1 MTAASPIAQRV
12 GCSCAA
18 YLLRASLVN
27 DLSVVLSLVAILPC
41 EVDSKLARLLVVA
54 GVDGLDLILPG
65 SYGRLPS
72 AAGRWWSR

>member
-1 MTAASPIAQRV
+1 M
-12 GCSCAA
+12 
-18 YLLRASLVN
+18 RASLVD
-27 DLSVVLSLVAILPC
+27 DLGVVLGLVAILPC
-41 EVDSKLARLLVVA
+41 EVDSQLTRLLVVA